1 MPLINREV
9 ELKLKQTKNCVLAA
23 GGNDNDVIFTMKN
36 TKLYFPIVIL

>member
-23 GGNDNDVIFTMKN
+23 DGNDNDVTFTMKN
-36 TKLYFPIVIL
+36 TKLFFSVVIL